1 MRVLAALAFALSLSS
16 LSACSDSDAPAGT
29 ERGIDQD
36 IRASHGVG
44 ATIDNLGIYD
54 GPDMYDGSGSR

>member
-1 MRVLAALAFALSLSS
+1 MHVVAGVACALILVL

-36 IRASHGVG
+36 IRAAHDAG
-44 ATIDNLGIYD
+44 APTLRNLGIYD
-54 GPDMYDGSGSR
+54 GPQMYGEH